1 MFYFSI
7 RSLRGS
13 CDVCIPVLY
22 PHFVSLNGSSSYVCA
37 PKLNYTRYQCV
48 LHVEGLGELSY
59 QIYH

>member
-1 MFYFSI
+1 M
-7 RSLRGS
+7 
-13 CDVCIPVLY
+13 CIPVLY

-37 PKLNYTRYQCV
+37 PKLNYTRYYCV